1 MAERSRKAPWS
12 RPARPNAGAGVVLRQ
27 APRQYGQIARM
38 WVRSSLAYPAS
49 FWTLTVSS
57 ALITLLDFVGLALM
71 FHSIDLLRGFGL
83 QEVALLYG
91 ASGIGIGVGDLV
103 IGSVEQIGL
112 HVRTGTL
119 DAMLTRPVP
128 LLVQICADRFA
139 LRRLGRIT
147 QAVVVFGYGVGA
159 VDWDLAKFAVAA
171 LMIVAGCGIFFSFF
185 VIFSCIQFWTLDST
199 EFANAFTYGGNTM
212 TQYPMTVFPREVLV
226 ALTFVVPIAFVN
238 WYPCLYLLDRPD
250 PFGMP
255 AWFAVL
261 SPAVA
266 ALTVAVA
273 GLAWR
278 TGVRHYTSTGS

>member
-1 MAERSRKAPWS
+1 VGETALREAP
-12 RPARPNAGAGVVLRQ
+12 L
-27 APRQYGQIARM
+27 QYAQIARM

-71 FHSIDLLRGFGL
+71 FHSVDLLAGFGL
-83 QEVALLYG
+83 REIALLYG
-91 ASGIGIGVGDLV
+91 ASGIGIGVADLL
-103 IGSVEQIGL
+103 IGSVEQIGV
-112 HVRTGTL
+112 HVRTGSL

-128 LLVQICADRFA
+128 LLVQVCADRFA
-139 LRRLGRIT
+139 VRRLGRIT
-147 QAVVVFGYGVGA
+147 QAVAVFGYGA
-159 VDWDLAKFAVAA
+159 WSVDWTPSRVGVAVVMVAA
-171 LMIVAGCGIFFSFF
+171 ACAIFFSFF
-185 VIFSCIQFWTLDST
+185 VTFSCIQFWTLDAT

-226 ALTFVVPIAFVN
+226 ALTFVVPVAFVN
-238 WYPCLYLLDRPD
+238 WYPCLYLLGRPD

-261 SPAVA
+261 SPLVA
-266 ALTVAVA
+266 AGTLTVA

>member
-1 MAERSRKAPWS
+1 
-12 RPARPNAGAGVVLRQ
+12 
-27 APRQYGQIARM
+27 M
-38 WVRSSLAYPAS
+38 WMRSSLAYPAS

-71 FHSIDLLRGFGL
+71 FHSIDLLGGFGL
-83 QEVALLYG
+83 REVALLYG
-91 ASGIGIGVGDLV
+91 ASGIGIGIGDLV

-128 LLVQICADRFA
+128 LLVQVCADRFA
-139 LRRLGRIT
+139 LRRLGRIA
-147 QAVVVFGYGVGA
+147 QALAVFAYGVGA
-159 VDWDLAKFAVAA
+159 VDWSPTKVAVAV
-171 LMIVAGCGIFFSFF
+171 LMVVAACAIFFSFF
-185 VIFSCIQFWTLDST
+185 VAFSCIQFWTLDAT

-226 ALTFVVPIAFVN
+226 ALTFVVPVAFVN
-238 WYPCLYLLDRPD
+238 WYPCLYLLDRHD

-255 AWFAVL
+255 SWFAVL
-261 SPAVA
+261 SPVVA